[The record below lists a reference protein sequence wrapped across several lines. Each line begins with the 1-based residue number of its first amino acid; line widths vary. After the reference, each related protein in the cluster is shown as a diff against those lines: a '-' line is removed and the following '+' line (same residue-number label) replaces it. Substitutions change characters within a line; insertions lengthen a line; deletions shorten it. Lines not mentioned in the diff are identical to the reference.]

1 MVPAFLVQES
11 ESSSAGSPPVAPWD
25 NTLNRAMNTLRK
37 KDNSSKPS
45 SSGRVSGKGCSTKW
59 SDYYS
64 STRKEKGSG
73 KQAET
78 QLQEKMAEIPHIV
91 EQQVGQ
97 ALNNMM
103 PSLFVMMRDWL
114 ASGQE
119 GLPPMPSFTGS
130 NSHNSTVAGAAV
142 SPAAAALG
150 SPAAGAL
157 ACPAAAGLAAPA
169 ADALAPPAADALATS
184 AAATAV
190 VSPAATA
197 LVTSAAYAF
206 VTPTAARAL
215 ERRTPDTSG
224 ASAPS
229 VTCPPV
235 VGGPSTLAE
244 LDAIT
249 VTKPRP
255 MTSSN
260 CL

>member
-25 NTLNRAMNTLRK
+25 NTLNRAMNALRK
-37 KDNSSKPS
+37 KDKLSKPS
-45 SSGRVSGKGCSTKW
+45 SAGRVSGKGCSTKW
-59 SDYYS
+59 SEYYS

-78 QLQEKMAEIPHIV
+78 QLQEKMAEIPRIV

-130 NSHNSTVAGAAV
+130 NSHNSTVAAAAV
-142 SPAAAALG
+142 SPAAD
-150 SPAAGAL
+150 AL
-157 ACPAAAGLAAPA
+157 ASPA
-169 ADALAPPAADALATS
+169 ADALVSPAAAALATS
-184 AAATAV
+184 AAATSV
-190 VSPAATA
+190 VSPTAAA
-197 LVTSAAYAF
+197 LVTSAADAF

>member
-25 NTLNRAMNTLRK
+25 NTLNRAMNALRK
-37 KDNSSKPS
+37 KDKLSKPS
-45 SSGRVSGKGCSTKW
+45 SAGRVSGKGCSPKW

-73 KQAET
+73 KHEET
-78 QLQEKMAEIPHIV
+78 QLQEKMAEIPRIV

-114 ASGQE
+114 SSGQE
-119 GLPPMPSFTGS
+119 GVPPTPSFTGS
-130 NSHNSTVAGAAV
+130 NSHNTPVAAVAV
-142 SPAAAALG
+142 SPAAAALL
-150 SPAAGAL
+150 S
-157 ACPAAAGLAAPA
+157 PA
-169 ADALAPPAADALATS
+169 ADALASPAADALASPAADALVSPAAAALATS
-184 AAATAV
+184 AAATSV
-190 VSPAATA
+190 VSPAAAA
-197 LVTSAAYAF
+197 LVTSAADAF
-206 VTPTAARAL
+206 VTPTTARAL

>member
-11 ESSSAGSPPVAPWD
+11 ESSRAGSPPVAPWD
-25 NTLNRAMNTLRK
+25 NTLNRAMNALRK
-37 KDNSSKPS
+37 KDKLSKTSSA
-45 SSGRVSGKGCSTKW
+45 GRVSGKGCSTKW

-78 QLQEKMAEIPHIV
+78 QLQEKMAEIPRIV

-130 NSHNSTVAGAAV
+130 NSHNSTVEAATV
-142 SPAAAALG
+142 SPAAAALV
-150 SPAAGAL
+150 S
-157 ACPAAAGLAAPA
+157 PA
-169 ADALAPPAADALATS
+169 ADALVSPAAAALATS
-184 AAATAV
+184 AAATSV
-190 VSPAATA
+190 VSPAAAA
-197 LVTSAAYAF
+197 LVTSAADAF

>member
-25 NTLNRAMNTLRK
+25 NTLNRAMNALRK
-37 KDNSSKPS
+37 KDKLSKPS
-45 SSGRVSGKGCSTKW
+45 SAGRVSGKGCSTKW

-78 QLQEKMAEIPHIV
+78 QLQEKMAEIPRIV

-130 NSHNSTVAGAAV
+130 NSHNSTVA
-142 SPAAAALG
+142 AAAALV
-150 SPAAGAL
+150 S
-157 ACPAAAGLAAPA
+157 PA
-169 ADALAPPAADALATS
+169 ADALASPAADALVSPAAAALATS
-184 AAATAV
+184 AAATSV
-190 VSPAATA
+190 VSPAAAA
-197 LVTSAAYAF
+197 LVTSAADAF
-206 VTPTAARAL
+206 VTPT
-215 ERRTPDTSG
+215 T
-224 ASAPS
+224 
-229 VTCPPV
+229 
-235 VGGPSTLAE
+235 
-244 LDAIT
+244 
-249 VTKPRP
+249 
-255 MTSSN
+255 
-260 CL
+260 

>member
-25 NTLNRAMNTLRK
+25 NTLNRAMNALRK
-37 KDNSSKPS
+37 NDKLSKPS
-45 SSGRVSGKGCSTKW
+45 SAGRVSGKGCSTKW

-78 QLQEKMAEIPHIV
+78 QLQEKMAEIPRIV

-130 NSHNSTVAGAAV
+130 NSHNSAVAAAAV
-142 SPAAAALG
+142 SPAAAALV
-150 SPAAGAL
+150 S
-157 ACPAAAGLAAPA
+157 PA
-169 ADALAPPAADALATS
+169 ADALASPAADALATS

-190 VSPAATA
+190 VSPAAAA
-197 LVTSAAYAF
+197 LVTSAADAF
-206 VTPTAARAL
+206 VTPTAAQAL
-215 ERRTPDTSG
+215 ERRTPDTLG

>member
-25 NTLNRAMNTLRK
+25 NTLNRAMNALRK
-37 KDNSSKPS
+37 KDKLSKPS
-45 SSGRVSGKGCSTKW
+45 SAGRVSGKGCSTKC
-59 SDYYS
+59 SEYYS

-78 QLQEKMAEIPHIV
+78 QLQEKMAEIPRIV

-97 ALNNMM
+97 TLNNMM
-103 PSLFVMMRDWL
+103 PSLFMMMRDWL

-130 NSHNSTVAGAAV
+130 NSHNSTVAAAAV
-142 SPAAAALG
+142 SPAAAALV
-150 SPAAGAL
+150 S
-157 ACPAAAGLAAPA
+157 PA
-169 ADALAPPAADALATS
+169 ADALASPEADALATS
-184 AAATAV
+184 AAPTAA
-190 VSPAATA
+190 VSPAAAA
-197 LVTSAAYAF
+197 LVTSAADAF

>member
-11 ESSSAGSPPVAPWD
+11 ESSSVGSPPIAPWD

-37 KDNSSKPS
+37 KYKLSKPS
-45 SSGRVSGKGCSTKW
+45 SAGRVSGKGCSTKW

-64 STRKEKGSG
+64 SGRKEKSSSSSG
-73 KQAET
+73 KQAKA
-78 QLQEKMAEIPHIV
+78 QLQEEMLEISRIV

-97 ALNNMM
+97 TLNNMM

-130 NSHNSTVAGAAV
+130 NSHNSTVAAAAV
-142 SPAAAALG
+142 SPAAAALV
-150 SPAAGAL
+150 S
-157 ACPAAAGLAAPA
+157 PA
-169 ADALAPPAADALATS
+169 ADALASPAADALVSPAAAALATS
-184 AAATAV
+184 AAATSV
-190 VSPAATA
+190 VSPAAAA
-197 LVTSAAYAF
+197 LVTSAADAF

-215 ERRTPDTSG
+215 ERRTPATSG
-224 ASAPS
+224 ASAPP
-229 VTCPPV
+229 VPFPPV

-249 VTKPRP
+249 VTRPQP

-260 CL
+260 F

>member
-11 ESSSAGSPPVAPWD
+11 ESSSAGSPPIAPWD
-25 NTLNRAMNTLRK
+25 NTLNRAMNALRK
-37 KDNSSKPS
+37 KDKLSKPS
-45 SSGRVSGKGCSTKW
+45 SAGRVSGKGCSTKW

-78 QLQEKMAEIPHIV
+78 QLQEKMAEIPRIV

-114 ASGQE
+114 ATGQE

-130 NSHNSTVAGAAV
+130 NSHNSTVGAAAV
-142 SPAAAALG
+142 SPAAAALV
-150 SPAAGAL
+150 SPVADVL
-157 ACPAAAGLAAPA
+157 AS
-169 ADALAPPAADALATS
+169 PAADALATS
-184 AAATAV
+184 AAATTV
-190 VSPAATA
+190 VSPAAAA
-197 LVTSAAYAF
+197 LVTSAVDAF

>member
-11 ESSSAGSPPVAPWD
+11 ESSSAGSPPIAPWD
-25 NTLNRAMNTLRK
+25 NTLNRAMNALRK
-37 KDNSSKPS
+37 KDKSSKPS
-45 SSGRVSGKGCSTKW
+45 SAGRVSGKGCSTKW

-78 QLQEKMAEIPHIV
+78 QLQEKMAEIPRIV

-130 NSHNSTVAGAAV
+130 NSHNSTVAAAAV
-142 SPAAAALG
+142 SPAAAALV
-150 SPAAGAL
+150 S
-157 ACPAAAGLAAPA
+157 PA
-169 ADALAPPAADALATS
+169 ADALASPAADAL
-184 AAATAV
+184 
-190 VSPAATA
+190 VSPAAAALATSAEATSVVSRAAAA
-197 LVTSAAYAF
+197 LVTSAADAF
-206 VTPTAARAL
+206 VPPTAARVL

-229 VTCPPV
+229 VTCPPA